1 MFQNANEND
10 TQSDSESC
18 CGWYGNKPIL
28 ILGSGDN
35 GKLLHIWNGT
45 TDGYCDRHVVKTFQN
60 KNQHKFVQKLL
71 LSSYELFNEKE
82 NALKEVKKLKSVE
95 KKEKDNKE
103 WINAALMFTHE
114 KMKWKKF

>member
-45 TDGYCDRHVVKTFQN
+45 MDGYCDSDTVKRFKNN
-60 KNQHKFVQKLL
+60 KQLGAVEKL
-71 LSSYELFNEKE
+71 LSSSYQLFTEKE